1 MYKNCCFLCTRAC
14 QLLTFKGIFNP
25 LTLKFNMKNTI
36 LLIFSIASL
45 SLTAQTYSII
55 QSTAYHEEK
64 SQTSLEV
71 EIAPDPKEAR
81 KAFKKYLKKQH
92 DVKLKRNGNFYAVKQ
107 SKVTAITDVQIDLFS
122 AFKENKDG
130 GTQMSLFARK
140 GYDLYI
146 TPSSDGTAF
155 SNMRTLFQDFLNQY
169 LGEYY
174 EEKLDDAV
182 GLSGDLKKDQSKI
195 TDKNKDL
202 IDDIEENKKDIEK
215 MTKENKEKAEQIEE
229 NNKKLKELEKKIRT
243 SDSNVD
249 QLKSKKQGIK

>member
-1 MYKNCCFLCTRAC
+1 
-14 QLLTFKGIFNP
+14 
-25 LTLKFNMKNTI
+25 MKRLALI
-36 LLIFSIASL
+36 LISFASL
-45 SLTAQTYSII
+45 SLSAQTYSII
-55 QSTAYHEEK
+55 QSTAYHKDK

-71 EIAPDPKEAR
+71 EIAPEPKETR
-81 KAFKKYLKKQH
+81 KAFKKYLRKQH
-92 DVKLKRNGNFYAVKQ
+92 DVKLKRDGDFYAVKQ
-107 SKVTAITDVQIDLFS
+107 SKVVAITDVQIDLYS

-146 TPSSDGTAF
+146 TPTSDGAAF
-155 SNMRTLFQDFLNQY
+155 SNMRTLFQDFLNGY

-174 EEKLDDAV
+174 EDKLEDAV
-182 GLSGDLKKDQSKI
+182 DLSGDLKKDKSKL

-202 IDDIEENKKDIEK
+202 NDDIEDNKKDIEK

-229 NNKKLKELEKKIRT
+229 NKKELKKLEEKINS
-243 SDSNVD
+243 SDNNVD